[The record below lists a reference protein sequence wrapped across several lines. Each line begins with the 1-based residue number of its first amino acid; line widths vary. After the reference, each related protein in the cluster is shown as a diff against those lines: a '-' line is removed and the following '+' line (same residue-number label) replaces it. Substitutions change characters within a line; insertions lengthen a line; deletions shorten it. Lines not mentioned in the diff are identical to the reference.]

1 MSRIQLRYGV
11 FFTPFLIT
19 LLFAVN
25 ALAQPA
31 PTPKAAFDEKAVA
44 DFYRGKIVRIVI
56 GSGPGGI
63 YDIYSRLMAR
73 HMPRYIPG
81 NPAIIVEPRAGAGG
95 LIAANAVYNAEP
107 KDGTVI
113 GSFGETFVLR
123 QALGAP
129 GIEFDSAKYQW
140 IGSAIST
147 AVACVA
153 RTDSGIAS
161 FRDVMAG
168 KPLTV
173 GTMAPGSAIYDVPA
187 IINAAF
193 GNQMKLVRGF
203 RGVAEIVLATEGKEV
218 GGYCAAW
225 QAMLTTGRHPRLLK
239 DGIIKVIIIMG
250 DKTPDHPLLKGVPAA
265 ETLAQTEEARQLLRT
280 MHAPSQIYVPYV
292 VAPEVPKDRVE
303 ALRKAFWSTYTD
315 PEFVADAK
323 KTGGIEFTPSSGEQV
338 TQVVHAILSTP
349 PAVLAKMKKILI
361 Q

>member
-1 MSRIQLRYGV
+1 MSSIRLRSSV
-11 FFTPFLIT
+11 FFAPFLVT
-19 LLFAVN
+19 LLLPAY
-25 ALAQPA
+25 AAAQSA
-31 PTPKAAFDEKAVA
+31 PSSKTASDERAAA
-44 DFYRGKIVRIVI
+44 DFYRGKTIRIVI
-56 GSGPGGI
+56 GSAPGGI

-81 NPAIIVEPRAGAGG
+81 NPTIIVEPKAGAGG

-123 QALGAP
+123 QAIGAP
-129 GIEFDSAKYQW
+129 GILFDSAKYQW

-161 FRDVMAG
+161 FRDVMEG
-168 KPLTV
+168 KPLTL
-173 GTMAPGSAIYDVPA
+173 GTMAPGSAIYDTPA

-203 RGVAEIVLATEGKEV
+203 RGVADIVLATEGKEV
-218 GGYCAAW
+218 DGYCAAW

-239 DGIIKVIIIMG
+239 DGIIKVIVIMG

-265 ETLAQTEEARQLLRT
+265 ETLAKTEEARQLLRA

-292 VAPEVPKDRVE
+292 VPPESPKDRVE
-303 ALRKAFWSTYTD
+303 ALRKAFWATYTD

-323 KTGGIEFTPSSGEQV
+323 KTGGIEFSPSTGEQV
-338 TQVVHAILSTP
+338 TKVVRDILSTP
-349 PAVLAKMKKILI
+349 PAVLSKMKQILL

>member
-1 MSRIQLRYGV
+1 MSRIELRRGLS
-11 FFTPFLIT
+11 FAPFLVT
-19 LLFAVN
+19 LLFAVH

-31 PTPKAAFDEKAVA
+31 TTPKSAFDEKAVA
-44 DFYRGKIVRIVI
+44 DFYRGKTIRIVI
-56 GSGPGGI
+56 GSAPGGI

-81 NPAIIVEPRAGAGG
+81 NPTIIVEPKAGAGG
-95 LIAANAVYNAEP
+95 LIAANGVYNVEP

-161 FRDVMAG
+161 FRDVVEG
-168 KPLTV
+168 KALTM
-173 GTMAPGSAIYDVPA
+173 GTMAPGSAIYDTPA

-203 RGVAEIVLATEGKEV
+203 RGVADIVLATEGKEV
-218 GGYCAAW
+218 DGYCAAW

-239 DGIIKVIIIMG
+239 DGIIKVIVIMG

-265 ETLAQTEEARQLLRT
+265 ETLAKTEEARQLLRT

-303 ALRKAFWSTYTD
+303 ALRKAFWATYMN
-315 PEFVADAK
+315 PEFQADAK

-338 TQVVHAILSTP
+338 TKVVRDILSTP